1 MHKIQTDL
9 LEGYR
14 YDIAH
19 YASSDMKVKAENCYF
34 SLSKQLLEK
43 DNHKFQYGYV
53 EKNGTSRKY
62 ETSVDWLIS
71 ADIAAK
77 SIAVTNIKPYPEDYE
92 EDNHFRLYTTD
103 IGMLVGMRD
112 FSFKRSIIEN
122 SLRDSSKGGF
132 WEAAIADVL
141 IKKNYSLHFYKND
154 SSKREI
160 EFVIIKDGNVI
171 PIEVKSNNDYTTVS
185 LERFKEKFPGYCA
198 ERYVLHPGNA
208 DFTGDIKYLPLY
220 MAPLLA
226 NRRGRV

>member
-1 MHKIQTDL
+1 MHRIQTDL

-92 EDNHFRLYTTD
+92 EDNNFRLYTTD

-122 SLRDSSKGGF
+122 SLRDSSKRGF

-160 EFVIIKDGNVI
+160 EFVIIKDVNVI
-171 PIEVKSNNDYTTVS
+171 PIEVKGARKSTISLNGYMKSHEETPMAYKIMDGNVGVSENRVVS
-185 LERFKEKFPGYCA
+185 LPM
-198 ERYVLHPGNA
+198 
-208 DFTGDIKYLPLY
+208 Y
-220 MAPLLA
+220 MSMFI
-226 NRRGRV
+226 